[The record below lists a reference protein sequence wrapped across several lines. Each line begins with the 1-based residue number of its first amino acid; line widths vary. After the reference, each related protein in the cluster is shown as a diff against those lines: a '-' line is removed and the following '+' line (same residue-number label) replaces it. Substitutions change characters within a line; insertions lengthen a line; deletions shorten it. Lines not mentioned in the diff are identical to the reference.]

1 VERLLGNI
9 WNYWNNNTEWEI
21 ANVKKKGSEQV
32 WVQKVAHEKGE
43 MLEEDELMML
53 NGVSGKTMEK
63 LNRTGIT
70 KVKDMKYLDNHKDTI
85 LGICLETR
93 VGDKNG
99 VSPSLGLKLID
110 QAKDAKDR
118 QAPQEKYH

>member
-1 VERLLGNI
+1 
-9 WNYWNNNTEWEI
+9 
-21 ANVKKKGSEQV
+21 
-32 WVQKVAHEKGE
+32 

-110 QAKDAKDR
+110 QQRMQKTDR
-118 QAPQEKYH
+118 LLKKNIIDSLQIHTQVNKVIFGKKSSRTLGI